1 MTLGLTPLNHT
12 YAADYDC
19 EERMPYGYLKT
30 ILEK

>member
-1 MTLGLTPLNHT
+1 MWFISRITET
-12 YAADYDC
+12 DYGC